1 MHGDGREKH
10 EEQKVSHRQHWE
22 GPELQYME
30 SGDLSQAGKTAAISG
45 QDSDMMTFHFI
56 KKSLRTE
63 MKIDWKEISADHA
76 VFQEEWWWSQGS

>member
-1 MHGDGREKH
+1 
-10 EEQKVSHRQHWE
+10 
-22 GPELQYME
+22 ME

-63 MKIDWKEISADHA
+63 MKID
-76 VFQEEWWWSQGS
+76 